1 MAGAAASR
9 YTASVFK
16 PPVAMHRVLLVPLA
30 LLLALTVQ
38 AQPARFSIGP
48 QLSTLG
54 IGLSGSYRL
63 HRNLSVSAEANI
75 LPLGTVEFE
84 EDDLSYEGDGQASG
98 GLLLVNLHPGGGNFS
113 VGAGLF
119 VGGYELDGTATP
131 SEPVELGGQT
141 YLPGEVG
148 NVVGEF
154 WARGPVPIFM
164 LGWRGRGFNFGVGV
178 TTGYDARAELTV
190 TGPAATRQDVRESVA
205 REQQNIEDGFK
216 KVPVIPYLR
225 IGWQFGF

>member
-1 MAGAAASR
+1 MANASGGVL
-9 YTASVFK
+9 YSSGST
-16 PPVAMHRVLLVPLA
+16 PIAMRRA
-30 LLLALTVQ
+30 LLLPFALLFALMAQ

-54 IGLSGSYRL
+54 VGLSGSYRL
-63 HRNLSVSAEANI
+63 HRNLSISAEASV
-75 LPLGTVEFE
+75 LPLGTMEFE
-84 EDDLSYEGDGQASG
+84 EDDLTYEGDGQARG
-98 GLLLVNLHPGGGNFS
+98 GLILVNLHPGGGNFS
-113 VGAGLF
+113 IGAGLF

-141 YLPGEVG
+141 YQPSEVG

-154 WARGPVPIFM
+154 WARGPVPVFV

-178 TTGYDARAELTV
+178 TTGYDAKVDLRV
-190 TGPAATRQDVRESVA
+190 TGPAANRQDVRESVA
-205 REQQNIEDGFK
+205 REQQNIEDELK
-216 KVPVIPYLR
+216 KVPVLPYLR